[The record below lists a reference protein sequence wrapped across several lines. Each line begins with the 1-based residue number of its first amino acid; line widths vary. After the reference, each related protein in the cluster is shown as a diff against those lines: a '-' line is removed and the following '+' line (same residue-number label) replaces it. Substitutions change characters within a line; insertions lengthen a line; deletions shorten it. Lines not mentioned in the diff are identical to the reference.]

1 MRENILKP
9 GDWVIYRK
17 QKVSTIPGPRA
28 QNTVPSPNG
37 ETYSYVVEK
46 YWIVEEVLTGQV
58 RLVTRRGKRHV
69 VALEDGRLRS
79 AKWWERWL
87 LASRFRAV
95 ETTHNDDV
103 RTAQENSPR

>member
-1 MRENILKP
+1 MKS

-69 VALEDGRLRS
+69 VGLNDDRLRS

-87 LASRFRAV
+87 FAARFRAV
-95 ETTHNDDV
+95 ETTCNDGV
-103 RTAQENSPR
+103 RTAQEDSPR